1 MTNRYVNN
9 NHLVMMMMSIG
20 QLYLSDER
28 VLSVKHIPYDPWV
41 P

>member
-1 MTNRYVNN
+1 MTNGHVNN
-9 NHLVMMMMSIG
+9 NHLVMMMSIG
-20 QLYLSDER
+20 QLYLSDES